1 MIPLYDM
8 NNLTGEVETMFQD
21 IMRVSFIVT
30 IVLLT
35 IFLIVSLFVWLFR
48 SQKKI

>member
-8 NNLTGEVETMFQD
+8 NNLTGDVETMFQD

-30 IVLLT
+30 IILLT
-35 IFLIVSLFVWLFR
+35 IFLIVSLCVWLFR